1 MTYIREDLTIGN
13 TSLPTLGI
21 EKDKLYTEYTIVGS
35 GNEGKVFNYEDRYA
49 IKIFREETEYTPVG
63 YLPRKYEKIEEL
75 ANMIAT
81 QGPSEDLIT
90 PFPIGLVYY
99 KGERIIR
106 GTENKEGFYE
116 NIIIRDKTNPT
127 FFTLFRLLDPEKI
140 PYIKMGGQG
149 LRKLHQMGFVLGDIK
164 SENILITQSKKVA
177 FIDSD
182 NWKFGNFDY
191 DLPPINADYLRT
203 VFGDKEYDSKDND
216 KFLLALE
223 SMQVFL
229 KGQQI
234 SNDRGKSGFHSR
246 YFFNKLIEMANL
258 QPEEK
263 EGLRQIFSDS
273 PNKPYIDEVLNYLD
287 PEIELYSKKA
297 AKALARTR

>member
-1 MTYIREDLTIGN
+1 MTYIREDLKIGN

-21 EKDKLYTEYTIVGS
+21 EKDNLFTEYAIIGS
-35 GNEGKVFNYEDRYA
+35 GNEGKVFNYENKYA

-81 QGPSEDLIT
+81 QGSLEDLLT
-90 PFPIGLVYY
+90 PFPLGLVYY
-99 KGERIIR
+99 KGERTIQ

-116 NIIIRDKTNPT
+116 NIIIRNKTHPT
-127 FFTLFRLLDPEKI
+127 FFTLFRLEDYKKI
-140 PYIKMGGQG
+140 PYIKMGGQA

-191 DLPPINADYLRT
+191 DLPPINSD
-203 VFGDKEYDSKDND
+203 FSDKEYDSKDND